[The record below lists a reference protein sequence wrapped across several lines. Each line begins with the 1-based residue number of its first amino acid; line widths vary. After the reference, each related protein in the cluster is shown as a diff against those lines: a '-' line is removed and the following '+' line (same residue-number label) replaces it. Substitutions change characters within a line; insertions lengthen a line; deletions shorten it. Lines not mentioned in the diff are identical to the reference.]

1 MSRKVRFMKRNT
13 ATPSHAAESEDRYV
27 VQPVIKAMQVLQL
40 VCEAAQPISLNELV
54 KEADLPK
61 TTVFRYLRS
70 LATKRLIEHDAATDR
85 YRPGIGLWWLS
96 HSSNPYEMLRQV
108 CRPYLLD
115 LRDRFN
121 ETVNLGVIAAS
132 EVLYLDIIES
142 RRSLRMQAQIGSGGH
157 LHSTALGKVILAFQP
172 RPQAEKLLPGR
183 LSPVTP
189 RTIIDRERFFEQLDI
204 IRATGYSLD
213 EGEDE
218 EGSCC
223 IAAPIFNDKG
233 NAIAAISLSA
243 PESRMAGAIRQTICA
258 QLIPTCKTVADI
270 LRGGAT

>member
-1 MSRKVRFMKRNT
+1 MKRN
-13 ATPSHAAESEDRYV
+13 AETPLNPLEGEDRYI

-40 VCEAAQPISLNELV
+40 VCEASQPISLNELV
-54 KEADLPK
+54 KLAELPK

-70 LATKRLIEHDAATDR
+70 LATKRLIEHDAATDH

-132 EVLYLDIIES
+132 EILYLDIIES

-172 RPQAEKLLPGR
+172 RPQAEKLLPGL

-189 RTIIDRERFFEQLDI
+189 RTTIDRERFFAQLDI
-204 IRATGYSLD
+204 IRATGYAVD

-243 PESRMAGAIRQTICA
+243 PESRMVGAIRQTICA
-258 QLIPTCKTVADI
+258 QLIPTCKSVADI
-270 LRGGAT
+270 LRGTVT

>member
-1 MSRKVRFMKRNT
+1 MPVD
-13 ATPSHAAESEDRYV
+13 PAEPEDRYI
-27 VQPVIKAMQVLQL
+27 VQPVVKAIQVLQL
-40 VCEAAQPISLNELV
+40 VCEAPQPISLNELV
-54 KEADLPK
+54 KEAGLPK

-70 LATKRLIEHDAATDR
+70 LATKRLIEHDTATDR

-108 CRPYLLD
+108 CRPYLQE

-121 ETVNLGVIAAS
+121 ETVNLGVLAAS
-132 EVLYLDIIES
+132 EVLYLDIMES

-157 LHSTALGKVILAFQP
+157 LHSTALGKVILAFLP
-172 RPQAEKLLPGR
+172 RPQAEKMLPSV
-183 LSPVTP
+183 LSSVTT
-189 RTIIDRERFFEQLDI
+189 RTIVDRQRFFEQLEI
-204 IRATGYSLD
+204 IRATGYSVD

-233 NAIAAISLSA
+233 HAIAAISLSA
-243 PESRMAGAIRQTICA
+243 PESRMVGAIRQTICA
-258 QLIPTCKTVADI
+258 QLIPTCKSVADI
-270 LRGGAT
+270 LRGGVT